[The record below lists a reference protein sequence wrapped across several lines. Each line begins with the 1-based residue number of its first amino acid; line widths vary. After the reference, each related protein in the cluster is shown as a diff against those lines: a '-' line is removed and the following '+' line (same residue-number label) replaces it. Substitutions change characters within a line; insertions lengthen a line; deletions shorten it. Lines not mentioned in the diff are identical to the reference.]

1 MPRAQ
6 TTLCT
11 AAAALFTV
19 ASSAALAQAPATPGQ
34 TPPAASTQQQME
46 TTYLVSRLQGADVY
60 SLNGSRKIAD
70 LADIVVTERGQIVAL
85 ILSQPGAAG
94 AGARHVAV
102 NPAYFRLRPIST
114 TEVRVETSLTADD
127 LRGVPAFDY
136 PRSRR

>member
-1 MPRAQ
+1 MQRAQ

-19 ASSAALAQAPATPGQ
+19 ASSAALAQAPAAPGQ
-34 TPPAASTQQQME
+34 TPPAAGTRQQME
-46 TTYLVSRLQGADVY
+46 TTYLVSTLQGADVY

-70 LADIVVTERGQIVAL
+70 LADIVVSERGQIVAL
-85 ILSQPGAAG
+85 ILSQPGAS
-94 AGARHVAV
+94 GARHVAV
-102 NPAYFRLRPIST
+102 NPAYFRLRPVST
-114 TEVRVETSLTADD
+114 TEVRVETNLTADD